1 MAMKVLFLN
10 FTMEKSPRISSTQ
23 ASVDKLASILKEPA
37 VESQVIEVIEVID
50 YNVAFGVSSDKGE
63 GYEYSPGKI
72 KSCNISVIAAS
83 ILFGALPSIAKTII
97 ERQGEIYMEE
107 YAETGQCF
115 HNGKATRLIVTG
127 MEGCIHD
134 IFYTANIFTD

>member
-1 MAMKVLFLN
+1 MAMKVFFLN
-10 FTMEKSPRISSTQ
+10 FKLKKSPRVSSTQ
-23 ASVDKLASILKEPA
+23 ASVDRLASILKEPA
-37 VESQVIEVIEVID
+37 VESQVIEVID

-83 ILFGALPSIAKTII
+83 ILFRALPSIAKTII
-97 ERQGEIYMEE
+97 ERQGGICMEE
-107 YAETGQCF
+107 NAETGQYF
-115 HNGKATRLIVTG
+115 LNGKATRLIVTET
-127 MEGCIHD
+127 EGCTHD